1 MIKVMVI
8 EDEGLA
14 ARRLIKMI
22 EAADCDVIKHT
33 KSIAETLKYLEKHEE
48 PDLYLM
54 DIHLSD
60 GIVFELFQSR
70 ELYAPIIFT
79 TAFDQYAIKAF
90 KQNSIDY
97 LLKPIDEDELNQAID
112 KFQKLHS
119 PKGKKNKESNIDL
132 EVISALLHKSN
143 AAPNFKERIRIKIG
157 DHFKSLSIREITH
170 FYSEEKISFC
180 QTADGRNYPID
191 YSIEAIFNELNPN
204 QFHRV
209 SRSYIVNIDYIDDV
223 ISYSNSRLKVN
234 VRGAGNKEIIVARD
248 RAKAFKNWLG

>member
-1 MIKVMVI
+1 MKVMIV

-22 EAADCDVIKHT
+22 ETMGYEVVKHT
-33 KSIAETLKYLEKHEE
+33 KSNAATKEYLSQNEE

-60 GIVFELFQSR
+60 GIVFELLQSIN
-70 ELYAPIIFT
+70 LKSPIIFT

-97 LLKPIDEDELNQAID
+97 LLKPIDEDDLEIALN

-119 PKGKKNKESNIDL
+119 PQGQINMEMIN
-132 EVISALLHKSN
+132 ALLQKSN
-143 AAPNFKERIRIKIG
+143 TTIEYRDRIRIKIG
-157 DHFKSLSIREITH
+157 DHYKSILVNDITH
-170 FYSEEKISFC
+170 FYSEEKITFC
-180 QTADGRNYPID
+180 QTKEGRSYPID
-191 YSIEAIFNELNPN
+191 YSIESMSQQLSPKR
-204 QFHRV
+204 FHRV
-209 SRSYIVNIDYIDDV
+209 SRSFILNIDFIDDV

-234 VRGAGNKEIIVARD
+234 VRGVAQQEIIVARD
-248 RAKAFKNWLG
+248 RVKEFKNWLG